1 MRHKK
6 RGEVAHHHHLIAR
19 WWLARTSQDRARQ
32 AWSVMVSQGRD
43 HAHQSCAV
51 IPSVA
56 SERYGRGRSLLLSE
70 GGCVVVPF
78 RARGG
83 DGVFLAPALLVFP
96 GWVVS
101 WTCVCCVRFG
111 LGGVS
116 RRRLGVGAVLLTV
129 VPRFLGV
136 VACSLCCR
144 GSPPVSAGPRT
155 ALGSWPV
162 FSLVLVGFAMV
173 SVLRAVLRLFRVA
186 GCPPGGETCGM

>member
-1 MRHKK
+1 
-6 RGEVAHHHHLIAR
+6 
-19 WWLARTSQDRARQ
+19 
-32 AWSVMVSQGRD
+32 MVSQGRD

-51 IPSVA
+51 IPSAA
-56 SERYGRGRSLLLSE
+56 SERYGCGRSLLLSGE
-70 GGCVVVPF
+70 VCVVVPF

-83 DGVFLAPALLVFP
+83 DGVFLGPALLVFP

-101 WTCVCCVRFG
+101 WTCVFCVRFG

-116 RRRLGVGAVLLTV
+116 HRRLGWAPCRSGLVLVACLV
-129 VPRFLGV
+129 AVPRFLGV

-144 GSPPVSAGPRT
+144 GSPPVSAGRRT

-162 FSLVLVGFAMV
+162 FFLVLVGFVIV